1 MWGHLRSMF
10 RGSASLDRILD
21 CKLSRARR
29 LCVEELEDRRLLSAG
44 GNEQLTNLFGFE
56 SDTAVDPNN
65 PLIVATSQ
73 FNQVLISQ
81 DGGRNFGAP
90 ITVNAPIASYLNN
103 FGGDPTLSFD
113 SQGNLYFGYLSNNGM
128 PVNMNF
134 TLAVFA
140 AVINPQ
146 TGAILQNALI
156 AAETNTTQND
166 KEWIA
171 TDHWAGSPFR
181 DNAYMVWSQLG
192 VNQILFSRT
201 TDGGMNWSAPIQL
214 DPGGQGFVWPS
225 EVSVAPNGDVWVA
238 WHTNTANTAGNLG
251 GIVMRRSTDGGQ
263 TFGPLI
269 TPFPNGTA
277 DITDNAPPNPV
288 MPGNQSWM
296 QGAIQPRILLD
307 PVRPNNVYI
316 ISVDDPDDNYAAG
329 DPADIVMAR
338 STDYG
343 ATWTRSTISHG
354 PANTIQ
360 TMPSAA
366 IDEDGNFSVMW
377 YDSRNG
383 VASVGPDQMT
393 GNADDNLLLDLFA
406 TVSLDGGLTFSNDFQ
421 INEIPFDPDF
431 GPPNDR
437 FPPSQV
443 FRIGEYNGHDADSG
457 YAYVSWTANNGNNQ
471 DVSFDVFSA
480 LSAFPDPYEEN
491 DTIATATFLGSPS
504 FYTLDGTIH
513 PSDSAADVDYYRY
526 VAHSTGKLVLELG
539 FFHEAGNLDLQVQD
553 QFGNTIASSMSTD
566 DDEQIVIPVVAGQSY
581 YIRVNGAGGN
591 TNHYTLEI
599 ENFPAPF
606 PSFIDLVA
614 ASDTGMMNNDDIT
627 SDTTPTFFI
636 QADLADFQSMGITM
650 LNQATIDPNNDGIA
664 TDATDDGAGVYV
676 SLINLASGALV
687 QGFANP
693 VGPTGILWSF
703 TVPLAAALTTGEWF
717 VSSAV
722 QIVDGQDTSAAP
734 GTQRATGRAQLSD
747 PFLLTIIEPGGD
759 VADMVSADL
768 IDASDTGMFNDDNV
782 TSKMSP
788 AFNGVAP
795 VGSKVRLYANGELVG
810 QTIAGSD
817 TSDVGIGGV
826 GGLGGAPNDGL
837 GLWEITTEPLADGGY
852 DITLEIEDAAGNV
865 TVVNPIFNPNM
876 PEIDI
881 VIDTVEPNTPLLD
894 LLDDTGRN
902 DQDDI
907 TKDNTPNV
915 SMTSTDPNVALAQLL
930 FTDNLK
936 FRIFDRFEN
945 NAEFLL
951 YDSAADAAVD
961 AVTTAGDMFTS
972 LTFILETLPEQFFAL
987 FGGAVNPAVITVNA
1001 AGALADGVHQFK
1013 LEVED
1018 RAGNISD
1025 DFLLPVT
1032 VDTIV
1037 PPVSFGLPAIASVI
1051 DGLAA
1056 ASDSGVTTMPATY
1069 ADRVTNDT
1077 TPTLWGRAEADSIL
1091 RLYLD
1096 RNANGIIDLATDTF
1110 LGQTVALPYDG
1121 NDAYPD
1127 GYWEITS
1134 TLDLNELVGLP
1145 KDGLRRLLVTAED
1158 VAGNPMPMDGIID
1171 EGVDALQIFIDT
1183 QGPQITDVE
1192 VAGVPDYD
1200 LFDPK
1205 PSTNGFTP
1213 LVNSLT
1219 INVRDLPNRLDQVG
1233 VINDFLY
1240 EALKEDIAANPGN
1253 YLLIGDH
1260 VGIIPI
1266 ESILVTNDPRTNGN
1280 PATATVVLNFFDP
1293 LPDDRYT
1300 FAISENL
1307 VDPAGNN
1314 LDGKSNAAE
1323 PQEDPTF
1330 PSGDGVPGGDF
1341 VARFTVDSRP
1351 EIGASI
1357 PQGIQ
1362 IDINGNFIWDPAN
1375 AQVGNDA
1382 TNVDLAFE
1390 LAAFEDGELI
1400 DGGLSPHDQV
1410 VVGRFT
1416 AQNAEVLSERLFDQL
1431 ASYGNYNGVFRWL
1444 IDFDSDGVVFGNGD
1458 PDGVNDLIV
1467 NQGTLPGFNS
1477 TARAAAI
1484 PVAGDFDRNDAN
1496 GDEIGLYYAGTWAL
1510 DTNHDFILDRVFTGN
1525 LLGAPIVGDF
1535 DGDGNDDLAVFNNN
1549 QFFFD
1554 LSFNALVDT
1563 TATSSVDPIIWG
1575 FPGVTDRPVA
1585 ADMDQDGIDDIGLW
1599 VPRNGPQPP
1608 QIIAEWYFLI
1618 SGDFDP
1624 TPMNA
1629 VDDRLRITGEVNTLN
1644 HPYSPVPFGTDLFA
1658 EFGDEQALPIVGNFD
1673 PPVAAGAV
1681 VPNDQMVG
1689 DYNQDLTVD
1698 QADHDVWTATFG
1710 STTNLDA
1717 DGNGDGR
1724 INIADYVAWRDQ
1736 LGQTSLVSASSASG
1750 SAASAEGLEAA
1761 DEEESVPLPAG
1772 AVLSF
1777 TPISS
1782 MTAIKRST
1790 PGQSLG
1796 TWSFTDD
1803 ELLLLD
1809 AVWLDEDEDDWD
1821 LAIRQWTDDS
1831 TIDSDVGAESLDSA
1845 FASIGDEVA
1854 S

>member
-1 MWGHLRSMF
+1 MLGHLRSYF
-10 RGSASLDRILD
+10 RGSASVDRIID
-21 CKLSRARR
+21 CKLSCSRR
-29 LCVEELEDRRLLSAG
+29 LCLEALEDRRMLAAG

-56 SDTAVDPNN
+56 TDTAVDPNN

-90 ITVNAPIASYLNN
+90 ITVNAPLAGYLNN

-113 SQGNLYFGYLSNNGM
+113 SQGNLYFGYLSNNGA
-128 PVNMNF
+128 PVNVNF

-140 AVINPQ
+140 AVINPVS
-146 TGAILQNALI
+146 GAILQNALI
-156 AAETNTTQND
+156 AAETNTVQHD
-166 KEWIA
+166 KEWVA
-171 TDHWAGSPFR
+171 SDHWAGSPFR

-201 TDGGMNWSAPIQL
+201 VDGGQNWSAPIQL

-251 GIVMRRSTDGGQ
+251 GIVMRRSSDGGQ
-263 TFGPLI
+263 TFGALI

-277 DITDNAPPNPV
+277 DINDNAPPNPV
-288 MPGNQSWM
+288 MVGNQSWM
-296 QGAIQPRILLD
+296 QGAVQPRILLD
-307 PVRPNNVYI
+307 PVRPNNIYI
-316 ISVDDPDDNYAAG
+316 ISVDDPDNNYAAG

-338 STDYG
+338 STDDG
-343 ATWTRSTISHG
+343 ATWTRSIISHG

-366 IDEDGNFSVMW
+366 IDEDGNLSVMW

-383 VASVGPDQMT
+383 VASVGPDQIT

-437 FPPSQV
+437 FPPNQV

-457 YAYVSWTANNGNNQ
+457 YAWVSWTANSGGNQ
-471 DVSFDVFSA
+471 DISFDVFSA
-480 LSAFPDPYEEN
+480 LSAFPDPFEEN

-526 VAHSTGKLVLELG
+526 VAHSTGKLLLELG

-553 QFGNTIASSMSTD
+553 RFGNTIASSTSTD
-566 DDEQIVIPVVAGQSY
+566 DNEQIVIPVVAGQSY
-581 YIRVNGAGGN
+581 YIRVNGVGGN

-599 ENFPAPF
+599 ENFAAPF
-606 PSFIDLVA
+606 PTFIDLA
-614 ASDTGMMNNDDIT
+614 ASSDTGMMNNDDIT

-636 QADLADFQSMGITM
+636 QADLADFQNMGITL
-650 LNQATIDPNNDGIA
+650 LNQATIDPNNDGVA
-664 TDATDDGAGVYV
+664 TDATDDGAGVYL
-676 SLINLASGALV
+676 SLINLATGALA

-703 TVPLAAALTTGEWF
+703 TVPALAALTNGEYF

-782 TSKMSP
+782 TNKMSP

-826 GGLGGAPNDGL
+826 GGLGGAPDDGL
-837 GLWEITTEPLADGGY
+837 GLWEITSEPLADNGY

-865 TVVNPIFNPNM
+865 TIVDPIFNPDM

-881 VIDTVEPNTPLLD
+881 VIDTVEPNTPFLD
-894 LLDDTGRN
+894 LLDDTGRHDN
-902 DQDDI
+902 DNI
-907 TKDNTPNV
+907 TKDTTPGV
-915 SMTSTDPNVALAQLL
+915 SMTTTDPNVALAQLL
-930 FTDNLK
+930 FTDNFK

-945 NAEFLL
+945 SAQEVLI
-951 YDSAADAAVD
+951 YDSAQDPAADAFM
-961 AVTTAGDMFTS
+961 TPGDMFTAFTQ
-972 LTFILETLPEQFFAL
+972 LTRTLPFL
-987 FGGAVNPAVITVNA
+987 TPVSA
-1001 AGALADGVHQFK
+1001 AIVGGALANGVHNLK

-1018 RAGNISD
+1018 RAGNISH
-1025 DFLLPVT
+1025 DFLLPIT

-1037 PPVSFGLPAIASVI
+1037 PPVSFGLPTVASAI

-1056 ASDSGVTTMPATY
+1056 SSDSGVTTMPATY

-1077 TPTLWGRAEADSIL
+1077 TPTLWGRAEANSIL

-1096 RNANGIIDLATDTF
+1096 RNADGIIDLATDTF
-1110 LGQTVALPYDG
+1110 LGQTVALPFDG
-1121 NDAYPD
+1121 NDAYPE
-1127 GYWEITS
+1127 GFWEITS
-1134 TLDLNELVGLP
+1134 ELDLNEIVGLP

-1158 VAGNPMPMDGIID
+1158 VAGNPMPMNGTIAA
-1171 EGVDALQIFIDT
+1171 GVDALQIFIDT
-1183 QGPQITDVE
+1183 QGPQVTGVTVNDLT
-1192 VAGVPDYD
+1192 AGEYD

-1205 PSTNGFTP
+1205 PSETGPTP
-1213 LVNSLT
+1213 LVNS
-1219 INVRDLPNRLDQVG
+1219 IQIAIRDLPNRLDQVG

-1253 YLLIGDH
+1253 YILIGDH
-1260 VGIIPI
+1260 VGIISI
-1266 ESILVTNDPRTNGN
+1266 ESIIVTNDPRTNGN

-1300 FAISENL
+1300 LAISQNL

-1314 LDGKSNAAE
+1314 LDGESNAGE

-1357 PQGIQ
+1357 PQGIT
-1362 IDINGNFIWDPAN
+1362 IDINGNFVWDPAN

-1400 DGGLSPHDQV
+1400 AGGLSVHDLV

-1416 AQNAEVLSERLFDQL
+1416 APGGNALPPRLFDQL
-1431 ASYGNYNGVFRWL
+1431 ASYGNYNGIFRWL
-1444 IDFDSDGVVFGNGD
+1444 IDFDSDGVVYGNGD

-1477 TARAAAI
+1477 TARAGAI

-1525 LLGAPIVGDF
+1525 LLGAPIVGNF
-1535 DGDGNDDLAVFNNN
+1535 DGDDDGFDDLAVFNNN

-1554 LSFNALVDT
+1554 LSFNPLVHTTANSDT
-1563 TATSSVDPIIWG
+1563 TIIWG

-1608 QIIAEWYFLI
+1608 QIIAEWYFLL
-1618 SGDFDP
+1618 SGDFEP
-1624 TPMNA
+1624 TPEDAIDN
-1629 VDDRLRITGEVNTLN
+1629 RLRITGQVNTLN
-1644 HPYSPVPFGTDLFA
+1644 HPFSPVPFGTDLFA
-1658 EFGDEQALPIVGNFD
+1658 EFGDELALPIVGNFD
-1673 PPVAAGAV
+1673 PPVASGAT
-1681 VPNDQMVG
+1681 VPHDGMEG
-1689 DYNQDLTVD
+1689 DYNHDLTVD
-1698 QADHDVWTATFG
+1698 MADHSTWKATFG
-1710 STTNLDA
+1710 STTNMAA
-1717 DGNGDGR
+1717 DGNNDGR
-1724 INIADYVAWRDQ
+1724 INIADYTVWRDRM
-1736 LGQTSLVSASSASG
+1736 GQSSGTSSAS
-1750 SAASAEGLEAA
+1750 ASAESTSAA
-1761 DEEESVPLPAG
+1761 LSEEFNDSFVPLTESTFSPVAYFVPDTSRSLTKSPAPY
-1772 AVLSF
+1772 SF
-1777 TPISS
+1777 AAPVTPDSD
-1782 MTAIKRST
+1782 K
-1790 PGQSLG
+1790 
-1796 TWSFTDD
+1796 
-1803 ELLLLD
+1803 LLLLE
-1809 AVWLDEDEDDWD
+1809 AVWSEPVEDDTSSATDGWAEESD
-1821 LAIRQWTDDS
+1821 DDS
-1831 TIDSDVGAESLDSA
+1831 DYGIQSLDDA
-1845 FASIGDEVA
+1845 FAAIL
-1854 S
+1854 